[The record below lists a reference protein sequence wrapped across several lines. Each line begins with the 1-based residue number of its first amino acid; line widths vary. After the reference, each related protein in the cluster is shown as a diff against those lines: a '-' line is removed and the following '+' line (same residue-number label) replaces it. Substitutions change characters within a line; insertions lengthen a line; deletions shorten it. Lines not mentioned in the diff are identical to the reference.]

1 MSETNSS
8 LYWIG
13 AVVSGAFI
21 SSLSAGGMWLIENK
35 KPTVK
40 TIGRDFILGGILF
53 FILLQLVPE
62 STMALLSGLLLII
75 PKMSPNMS
83 GGGETE
89 PNVVENIVETLT
101 SASLDEVEVRVGVP
115 RF

>member
-62 STMALLSGLLLII
+62 STMALLSGLLLFI
-75 PKMSPNMS
+75 PKMS
-83 GGGETE
+83 GGAERQ

-101 SASLDEVEVRVGVP
+101 SGSLDEVEVRVGVP

>member
-1 MSETNSS
+1 MTETNTS

-13 AVVSGAFI
+13 ALIAGLFI
-21 SSLSAGGMWLIENK
+21 SGLSAGGMWLLENK
-35 KPTVK
+35 KPTPK

-62 STMALLSGLLLII
+62 STLTLLATILAVV
-75 PKMSPNMS
+75 PTMN
-83 GGGETE
+83 GGGESTTSIVN
-89 PNVVENIVETLT
+89 NVIETLT
-101 SASLDEVEVRVGVP
+101 GAVAPIDEVEVRVGVP

>member
-1 MSETNSS
+1 MTDSS

-13 AVVSGAFI
+13 GIGSGVFI
-21 SSLSAGGMWLIENK
+21 SGLSAGGMWLLENK

-53 FILLQLVPE
+53 FILLQLLPE
-62 STMALLSGLLLII
+62 STMSLLTGILAVVPVAAASVAE
-75 PKMSPNMS
+75 
-83 GGGETE
+83 GGA
-89 PNVVENIVETLT
+89 PLVENVIE
-101 SASLDEVEVRVGVP
+101 SLKDADEVEVRVGVP

>member
-13 AVVSGAFI
+13 AIGSGAFI

-40 TIGRDFILGGILF
+40 TISRDFILGGILF
-53 FILLQLVPE
+53 FIFLQLIPE
-62 STMALLSGLLLII
+62 STMALLAGLMVII
-75 PKMSPNMS
+75 PKMS
-83 GGGETE
+83 GGGAIE
-89 PNVVENIVETLT
+89 PNIVDNIVETLT
-101 SASLDEVEVRVGVP
+101 SVPLDEVEVRIGVP